1 MSSRTGTGLFARFRR
16 WLLEPDLE
24 APALPPVA
32 SSAIPVARAAVDRA
46 RQRYEDEVNAIER
59 IDDTW
64 RVDAALEDLRK
75 AEARLRDLIEASIR
89 IA

>member
-16 WLLEPDLE
+16 LLLEPDLKD
-24 APALPPVA
+24 PALPPVA
-32 SSAIPVARAAVDRA
+32 SAAISIAREALDRA

-64 RVDAALEDLRK
+64 RVDAALVDLTK